1 LRPDA
6 ETRRSHDGVF
16 QKPRIPIQLGQ
27 ELCPGPARTPI
38 EIIAAQKEGK
48 NNPDFRVLLEEDFA
62 GHNKSLSFLL
72 FHREERASRTPTIKK
87 VAVSA
92 QAADK
97 MRVRRKYDGN
107 RRRERRRTRKRL
119 YGELIQGL
127 LISFFRTHLMGKS

>member
-87 VAVSA
+87 SRCLSA
-92 QAADK
+92 SRGQNARK
-97 MRVRRKYDGN
+97 KKVRRKQK
-107 RRRERRRTRKRL
+107 T
-119 YGELIQGL
+119 
-127 LISFFRTHLMGKS
+127 